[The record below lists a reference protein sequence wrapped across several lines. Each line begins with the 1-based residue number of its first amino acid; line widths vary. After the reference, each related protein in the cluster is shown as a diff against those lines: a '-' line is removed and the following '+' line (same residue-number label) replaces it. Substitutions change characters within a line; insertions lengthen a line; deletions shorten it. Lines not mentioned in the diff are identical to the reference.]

1 MSSGLVL
8 SFLHR
13 RSISNDWNQHELAEF
28 YRVES
33 VLVQGGLSVTTDRG
47 ISDEGDPWFLFCR
60 ADNEEVIAHFARID
74 GEYLIVSNFHSGIA
88 RGRDFRRL
96 IRQMIESHPLMLPIK
111 RNQNQKIFLHP
122 AALLAAMLASAYFLS
137 NEKDATSGNG
147 SHDNTKKDSISFLL
161 GEKFGIL
168 AAASLAAIWIEH
180 QADTVF
186 KLLENT
192 VSLHGSAPSDEK
204 IGVEAG
210 HDFASLDA
218 TIMQTVRDIESGA
231 HRIDL
236 SDANLAIPQDGNDH
250 QYVQGLLAKQS
261 NSEVANGPGGI
272 NSNLAQA
279 PSATAS
285 NDYAATTHANSIPG
299 DTDSAIVSANLPP
312 PVVLVNVASAFSTTT
327 PSTPLAPASSSVDP
341 IVATSEAVVRLA
353 VTDSISPSIQPVVLS
368 SSAVAVSSALEQ
380 ASAEVGFEAS
390 LPQSSTAIAVN
401 SAESDV
407 APTLNQIMHT
417 VEAFLRNTPSYEITV
432 SGSNVVVVDTKLSD
446 ASSPNFGVV
455 SWDLHNGSTL
465 SIVGIIPHHHAAAT
479 A

>member
-1 MSSGLVL
+1 MTSGLVL
-8 SFLHR
+8 SFVR
-13 RSISNDWNQHELAEF
+13 RASDSSDWNQQELAEF
-28 YRVES
+28 YRVENM
-33 VLVQGGLSVTTDRG
+33 LLQGGLSVTTDRG
-47 ISDEGDPWFLFCR
+47 ISDQGDPWFIFCR

-74 GEYLIVSNFHSGIA
+74 GEYLIVSNFHSGVA
-88 RGRDFRRL
+88 RGTDFRRL
-96 IRQMIESHPLMLPIK
+96 IRQMIELHPLMLPIK
-111 RNQNQKIFLHP
+111 RTQNQKIFLHP
-122 AALLAAMLASAYFLS
+122 AALLTALLASAYFLS

-147 SHDNTKKDSISFLL
+147 SHDNTKKDLISSLL

-180 QADTVF
+180 QADTIF

-192 VSLHGSAPSDEK
+192 VSFQVSAPSDEK
-204 IGVEAG
+204 VGVEAG

-218 TIMQTVRDIESGA
+218 AIMQTMRDVELGT

-236 SDANLAIPQDGNDH
+236 SDTNLAIAQDGNDH

-261 NSEVANGPGGI
+261 NSEVAKGPDGI

-279 PSATAS
+279 PGAAANS
-285 NDYAATTHANSIPG
+285 DYAATTHANSIPG
-299 DTDSAIVSANLPP
+299 DTDSAIISANLPP
-312 PVVLVNVASAFSTTT
+312 PVVLVNVASAFSTIT
-327 PSTPLAPASSSVDP
+327 PSTLLAPASSSVDP

-353 VTDSISPSIQPVVLS
+353 VTDTISPSIQPVVLS
-368 SSAVAVSSALEQ
+368 SGAVPVSSALEQ
-380 ASAEVGFEAS
+380 ASAEVGFGAS

-417 VEAFLRNTPSYEITV
+417 VEAFFHNTPSYEITV

-446 ASSPNFGVV
+446 VSSPNFGVL
-455 SWDLHNGSTL
+455 SWDLPNGSTL